1 MKRFE
6 YIRALEPQ
14 QAVMFATPTDASFI
28 AGGTNLLDLMKFEIE
43 TPLKLV
49 DINRLEL
56 EQVEPTAD
64 GGLRIGTLVTNSD
77 PAVHPTVIA
86 NYPVLSRAIL
96 AGATGQLRNKATT
109 GGNLLQRSRCY
120 YFYQP
125 DSPCNKREPGSG
137 CPAINGENRLLAILG
152 TSDSCIAQHPSD
164 MAVAMRLLD
173 ATVETLKT
181 NGNTRQIA
189 LRDFYCLPKESPH
202 IETVLE
208 TGELITHVNLPAPIK
223 GMHTYD
229 KVRDR
234 ASYAFAVVSCA
245 AVIDC
250 DDDGQLTTVRLA
262 FGGIGTQP
270 WRNENVE
277 AILTGTDGNNEV
289 ITAAADLLLKEA
301 KGSGQNDFKIPLTR
315 RLVKQVIQRALA
327 DRSVQSRSLDSY
339 LPKNKGA

>member
-14 QAVMFATPTDASFI
+14 QAVMFATPKDASFI

-56 EQVEPTAD
+56 EQIETTAD

-77 PAVHPTVIA
+77 LAAHPTIIA
-86 NYPVLSRAIL
+86 SYPVLSRAIL
-96 AGATGQLRNKATT
+96 AGASGQLRNKATT
-109 GGNLLQRSRCY
+109 GGNLLQRTRCF
-120 YFYQP
+120 YFYQL

-152 TSDSCIAQHPSD
+152 TSDACIAQHPSD

-173 ATVETLKT
+173 VTIETLKAD
-181 NGNTRQIA
+181 GSTRQIA
-189 LRDFYCLPKESPH
+189 IKDFYCLPKDTPH
-202 IETVLE
+202 IETILE
-208 TGELITHVNLPAPIK
+208 TGELITHVVLPAPIK
-223 GMHTYD
+223 GVHTYD

-234 ASYAFAVVSCA
+234 ASYAFALVSCA
-245 AVIDC
+245 AVIDK
-250 DDDGQLTTVRLA
+250 DESGKMKTVRLA
-262 FGGIGTQP
+262 FGGIGTEP
-270 WRNENVE
+270 WRNEAVE
-277 AILTGTDGNNEV
+277 AILTGTDGNTHV
-289 ITAAADLLLKEA
+289 ITQAADLLLKDA

-315 RLVKQVIQRALA
+315 RLLKQVIQRALTT
-327 DRSVQSRSLDSY
+327 Q
-339 LPKNKGA
+339 GA

>member
-6 YIRALEPQ
+6 YVRASAPE
-14 QAVMFATPTDASFI
+14 QASKAIKSKDEKFI

-43 TPLKLV
+43 TPIKLV

-56 EQVEPTAD
+56 QQIEATDD
-64 GGLRIGTLVTNSD
+64 GELRIGTLVTNSD
-77 PAVHPTVIA
+77 LAAHPEVIA
-86 NYPVLSRAIL
+86 NYPVLSRTIL

-109 GGNLLQRSRCY
+109 GGNFLQRSRCY

-152 TSDSCIAQHPSD
+152 TSESCIAQHPSD

-173 ATVETLKT
+173 ATIETVKAD
-181 NGNTRQIA
+181 GSTRQIPIA
-189 LRDFYCLPKESPH
+189 DFYRLPKDTPH

-208 TGELITHVNLPAPIK
+208 TGELITHVVLPAPIK

-245 AVIDC
+245 AVIDT
-250 DDDGQLTTVRLA
+250 DDNGQLATVRLA

-270 WRNENVE
+270 WRNEAVE
-277 AILTGTDGNNEV
+277 ALLEGTDGNDE
-289 ITAAADLLLKEA
+289 IISQAADLLLTET
-301 KGSGQNDFKIPLTR
+301 KGSGQNNFKIPLTR
-315 RLVKQVIQRALA
+315 RLLKQVIQRALA
-327 DRSVQSRSLDSY
+327 SRLLS
-339 LPKNKGA
+339 NEGA

>member
-6 YIRALEPQ
+6 YIRAQQPQ
-14 QAVMFATPTDASFI
+14 QAVMFATPSEAFFI

-43 TPLKLV
+43 TPEKLV
-49 DINRLEL
+49 DVTRLTL
-56 EQVEPTAD
+56 ENIETTDD

-77 PAVHPTVIA
+77 LAAHPEIIA

-109 GGNLLQRSRCY
+109 GGNLLQRTRCY

-125 DSPCNKREPGSG
+125 DSPCNKRNPGSG

-152 TSDSCIAQHPSD
+152 ISDDCIAQHPSD
-164 MAVAMRLLD
+164 MAVAMRLLG
-173 ATVETLKT
+173 ATVETLKPDGT
-181 NGNTRQIA
+181 TRHID
-189 LRDFYCLPKESPH
+189 LKDFYCLPKDTPN

-208 TGELITHVNLPAPIK
+208 TGELITHIVLPAPIE

-245 AVIDC
+245 AVIDVK
-250 DDDGQLTTVRLA
+250 DDKLSTVRLA
-262 FGGIGTQP
+262 FGGIGSQP
-270 WRNENVE
+270 WRNEAVE
-277 AILTGTDGNNEV
+277 ALLTGTDGNDDV
-289 ITAAADLLLKEA
+289 ITQAADLLLADA
-301 KGSGQNDFKIPLTR
+301 KGSGQNNFKIPLTR
-315 RLVKQVIQRALA
+315 RLLKQVIK
-327 DRSVQSRSLDSY
+327 RSITGKANQGASL
-339 LPKNKGA
+339 